1 MYAFKIYLWFIF
13 VIFVFAFYQA
23 TYLLINPKIGWLG
36 KITALLV
43 IVYVIYLG
51 FQRNTYLPFLGP
63 TVLPFTLFPEELKPK
78 DADLEFV
85 IPVYEPDG
93 TKVVYWAS
101 QPSKTIV
108 ENPFKAYA
116 DYRNVGITN
125 VKNEM
130 ATMVVSCPSSYK
142 VPGKTLKPHIHYRI
156 LYPTGIMGEV
166 KTAYVN
172 C

>member
-1 MYAFKIYLWFIF
+1 MYTFKLYLWFIF

-23 TYLLINPKIGWLG
+23 TYLLINPKIGWLS
-36 KITALLV
+36 KITALFV

-63 TVLPFTLFPEELKPK
+63 TVLPFTLLPDELKPK

-85 IPVYEPDG
+85 IPVHEADG

-101 QPSKTIV
+101 EPSKTIV
-108 ENPFKAYA
+108 ENPFKAYGE
-116 DYRNVGITN
+116 YRNVGVTS
-125 VKNEM
+125 VQNEM
-130 ATMVVSCPSSYK
+130 ANMMVSCPSSYK
-142 VPGKTLKPHIHYRI
+142 VPGQTLKPHIHYRI